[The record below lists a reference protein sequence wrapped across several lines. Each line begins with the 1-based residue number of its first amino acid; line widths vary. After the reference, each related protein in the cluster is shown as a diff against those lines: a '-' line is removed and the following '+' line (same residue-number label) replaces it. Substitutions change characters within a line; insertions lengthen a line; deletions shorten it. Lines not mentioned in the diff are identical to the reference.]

1 MPVPKKPKPTT
12 PTSWDVYQVAKK
24 SVRLGTVQAP
34 DRNAAI
40 EKGAQKFKAEAWRLD
55 ALPRR

>member
-1 MPVPKKPKPTT
+1 MPKKPKPTT

-40 EKGAQKFKAEAWRLD
+40 EKGAQKFKADAWRLY
-55 ALPRR
+55 AVQRR